1 VCADKLK
8 TFLTLLLRATEAGRV
23 SWTSADGVLSTAV
36 GGTELIVRPVG
47 HEYEVVVFAA
57 DGVNTVFD
65 YRADPGADPLPMR
78 VYQQAAIGGAAARAA
93 ALDRMIAALCPAAAA
108 GAPE

>member
-1 VCADKLK
+1 
-8 TFLTLLLRATEAGRV
+8 
-23 SWTSADGVLSTAV
+23 
-36 GGTELIVRPVG
+36 
-47 HEYEVVVFAA
+47 VFAA